1 MFSSVGVGGDL
12 VSQFDNVN
20 PLTPVLPNLYVT
32 VIGWEETQA
41 PKKFILNIWRV
52 ATYPKLL
59 SPSFSIKVS
68 LPGVCNVFMSHKGL
82 C

>member
-41 PKKFILNIWRV
+41 LKKLYIEYMEGCHLPE
-52 ATYPKLL
+52 A
-59 SPSFSIKVS
+59 S
-68 LPGVCNVFMSHKGL
+68 LTKF
-82 C
+82 